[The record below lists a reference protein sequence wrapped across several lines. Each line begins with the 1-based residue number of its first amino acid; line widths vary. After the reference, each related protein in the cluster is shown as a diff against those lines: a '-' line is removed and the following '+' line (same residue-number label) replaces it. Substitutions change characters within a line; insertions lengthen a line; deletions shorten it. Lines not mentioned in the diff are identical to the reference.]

1 MIFRTGLGYDVHPLV
16 AGRPLI
22 IGGITVP
29 HSLGTLG
36 HSDGDAL
43 LHAVTDALLGSL
55 ALGDIGQH
63 FPDDDNAWKDI
74 PSNIFLEKAIRLVR
88 EKGFD
93 IVNIDTVIILEKP
106 RLKPYIPAIRE
117 NMARI
122 LSIRPDMISVK
133 ATTHEKMGFAGEEK
147 GWACHALVMVQKTKE
162 K

>member
-22 IGGITVP
+22 IGGIKIP
-29 HSLGTLG
+29 YHLGTLG

-55 ALGDIGQH
+55 ALGDIGEH
-63 FPDDDNAWKDI
+63 FPDDDPAWKNQ
-74 PSNIFLEKAIRLVR
+74 PSHIFLEKAASLVK
-88 EKGFD
+88 EKGFTIANVD
-93 IVNIDTVIILEKP
+93 TIVILEKP
-106 RLKPYIPAIRE
+106 KLKPFIPEIRE

-122 LSIRPDMISVK
+122 LNIGVDMISVK

-147 GWACHALVMVQKTKE
+147 GWACHALVLVQKE

>member
-1 MIFRTGLGYDVHPLV
+1 MIFRTGLGYDVHQLV

-22 IGGITVP
+22 IGGIIVP
-29 HSLGTLG
+29 HTLGTLG

-63 FPDDDNAWKDI
+63 FPDDDDAWKDI
-74 PSNIFLEKAIRLVR
+74 PSNIFLEKAISLVR
-88 EKGFD
+88 EEGFD

-106 RLKPYIPAIRE
+106 KLKPYIPAIRE

-122 LSIRPDMISVK
+122 LSISPDMISVK

-147 GWACHALVMVQKTKE
+147 GWACQAMVMVQKTEE

>member
-22 IGGITVP
+22 IGGVTIP
-29 HSLGTLG
+29 HHLGTLG

-43 LHAVTDALLGSL
+43 MHAVTDALLGSL

-63 FPDDDNAWKDI
+63 FPDDDDAWKDKA
-74 PSNIFLEKAIRLVR
+74 SHIFLEKAAGLVR
-88 EKGFD
+88 EKGFE
-93 IVNIDTVIILEKP
+93 IVNIDTVVILEKP
-106 RLKPYIPAIRE
+106 KLKPFIPAIRE
-117 NMARI
+117 NLARI
-122 LSIRPDMISVK
+122 LNISPDMISVK

-147 GWACHALVMVQKTKE
+147 GWACQALVMVQKTEE

>member
-22 IGGITVP
+22 IGGVEIP
-29 HSLGTLG
+29 YHLGTLG

-55 ALGDIGQH
+55 ALGDIGEH
-63 FPDDDNAWKDI
+63 FPDNDPAWKNK
-74 PSNIFLEKAIRLVR
+74 PSHIFLEKAASLVR
-88 EKGFD
+88 EKRFS
-93 IVNIDTVIILEKP
+93 IVNIDTIIILEKP
-106 RLKPYIPAIRE
+106 KLRPFIPDIRK

-122 LSIRPDMISVK
+122 LSVGVDMISVK

-147 GWACHALVMVQKTKE
+147 GWACHALVLVQKE

>member
-22 IGGITVP
+22 IGGINIP
-29 HSLGTLG
+29 YHLGTLG

-55 ALGDIGQH
+55 ALGDIGEH
-63 FPDDDNAWKDI
+63 FPDDDPAWENQ
-74 PSNIFLEKAIRLVR
+74 SSHIFLEKAAALVS
-88 EKGFD
+88 EKGFTIANVD
-93 IVNIDTVIILEKP
+93 TIVILEKP
-106 RLKPYIPAIRE
+106 KLKPFIPEIRE

-122 LSIRPDMISVK
+122 LNIGVDMISVK

-147 GWACHALVMVQKTKE
+147 GWACHALVLVQKE

>member
-22 IGGITVP
+22 IGGINIP
-29 HSLGTLG
+29 YHLGTLG

-55 ALGDIGQH
+55 ALGDIGEH
-63 FPDDDNAWKDI
+63 FPDDDPAWKNQ
-74 PSNIFLEKAIRLVR
+74 SSHIFLKKAAALVR
-88 EKGFD
+88 EKGFTIANVD
-93 IVNIDTVIILEKP
+93 TIVILEKP
-106 RLKPYIPAIRE
+106 KLKPFIPEIRE

-122 LSIRPDMISVK
+122 LNIGVDMISVK

-147 GWACHALVMVQKTKE
+147 GWACHALVLVQKE

>member
-22 IGGITVP
+22 IGGINIP
-29 HSLGTLG
+29 YHLGTLG

-55 ALGDIGQH
+55 ALGDIGEH
-63 FPDDDNAWKDI
+63 FPDDDPAWKNQ
-74 PSNIFLEKAIRLVR
+74 PSHIFLEKAAALVS
-88 EKGFD
+88 EKGFTIANVD
-93 IVNIDTVIILEKP
+93 TIVILEKP
-106 RLKPYIPAIRE
+106 KLKPFIPEIRE

-122 LSIRPDMISVK
+122 LNIGVDMISVK

-147 GWACHALVMVQKTKE
+147 GWACHALVLVQKE

>member
-16 AGRPLI
+16 TGRPLV

-29 HSLGTLG
+29 HHLGTLG

-55 ALGDIGQH
+55 ALGDIGQY
-63 FPDDDNAWKDI
+63 FPDDDPAWKDS
-74 PSNIFLEKAIRLVR
+74 PSEVFLQKAADLVR
-88 EKGFD
+88 KEGFD
-93 IVNIDTVIILEKP
+93 IVNIDTTVILEKP

-122 LSIRPDMISVK
+122 LSIIPDMISVK
-133 ATTHEKMGFAGEEK
+133 ATTHERMGFAGEEK
-147 GWACHALVMVQKTKE
+147 GWACQALVMVQKV
-162 K
+162 

>member
-22 IGGITVP
+22 IGGITIP
-29 HSLGTLG
+29 HTLGTLG

-63 FPDDDNAWKDI
+63 FPDDDDTWKDM
-74 PSNIFLEKAIRLVR
+74 PSSIFLEKAISLVR

-106 RLKPYIPAIRE
+106 RLKPYITAIRE

-122 LSIRPDMISVK
+122 LGINPDKISVK

-147 GWACHALVMVQKTKE
+147 GWACQALVMVQKN
-162 K
+162 